1 MDYTTNIREMLNCN
15 ITPEKIY
22 QTALDELHKIQAE
35 EQQKRQK
42 DRARE
47 TLVKAIVDYM
57 PAAFPSINFGD
68 AATLAATVEK
78 VLLQA
83 EKDGP
88 DLVKLYIKLNDFDAR
103 YGKDVKRAEASK
115 KEKEKN
121 LNEVFDAFFE
131 KHGIF

>member
-22 QTALDELHKIQAE
+22 QTALDELHKIQSE

-68 AATLAATVEK
+68 AATLAATVKK

-88 DLVKLYIKLNDFDAR
+88 ELVNLYIKLNDFDAK
-103 YGKDVKRAEASK
+103 YKSAVDAKRPSA
-115 KEKEKN
+115 EKN
-121 LNEVFDAFFE
+121 LNEVFNAFFK

>member
-1 MDYTTNIREMLNCN
+1 MDYTMNIRDMLNSN

-35 EQQKRQK
+35 EQQKKQK

-47 TLVKAIVDYM
+47 ALVKAVVDYM
-57 PAAFPSINFGD
+57 PAAFPTINFGD
-68 AATLAATVEK
+68 APSLAATVEK

-88 DLVKLYIKLNDFDAR
+88 DLVNLYVKLHLIHFCTPVSSFHAL
-103 YGKDVKRAEASK
+103 
-115 KEKEKN
+115 
-121 LNEVFDAFFE
+121 
-131 KHGIF
+131 